1 MLTRTLLF
9 FIISFDLFASER
21 ALVIY
26 TEEFPP
32 YNFSVNN
39 EITGI
44 NILLVKAACE
54 EAQIECVFQILPWNR
69 SMRMALEGPDTALVS
84 TARTAEREDLFQW
97 VGPFISGQNCIYKL
111 ASRTDIDIPN
121 IDAAKNYIMGAS
133 TDSAYKETLA
143 SLGFEEGNNLNL
155 YQGKYSQL
163 RPFAA
168 QRVDLIIGSATSIQL
183 QLSHGELELE
193 EVIPV
198 AKIDSNLH
206 HRNYLALHPAIDK
219 EVIDKLQSS
228 LERLVTSG
236 TADKFELEFVKPIA
250 ASSPSNENSP
260 LWNACMKERQP
271 LSIQ

>member
-1 MLTRTLLF
+1 MLIRTFLF
-9 FIISFDLFASER
+9 LAVSLNLFASER
-21 ALVIY
+21 ALVVY

-54 EAQIECVFQILPWNR
+54 EAQIECDFKILPWNR
-69 SMRMALEGPDTALVS
+69 SMRMALEGPNSALVS
-84 TARTAEREDLFQW
+84 TARTTEREDLFQW

-121 IDAAKNYIMGAS
+121 IDAAKNYMMGAS
-133 TDSAYKETLA
+133 TDSAYKRTLT
-143 SLGFEEGNNLNL
+143 SLGFKEGTNLKL

-183 QLSHGELELE
+183 QLSHGELKLN
-193 EVIPV
+193 EVVPV

-206 HRNYLALHPAIDK
+206 YRNYLALHPAIDK
-219 EVIDKLQSS
+219 EVVDKLQSS
-228 LERLVTSG
+228 LDHLISSG
-236 TADKFELEFVKPIA
+236 KADKIELEFVKPIN
-250 ASSPSNENSP
+250 ASSPTNENTP
-260 LWNACMKERQP
+260 LWNSCMKERQP

>member
-1 MLTRTLLF
+1 
-9 FIISFDLFASER
+9 
-21 ALVIY
+21 
-26 TEEFPP
+26 
-32 YNFSVNN
+32 
-39 EITGI
+39 
-44 NILLVKAACE
+44 
-54 EAQIECVFQILPWNR
+54 
-69 SMRMALEGPDTALVS
+69 MALEGPNTALVS

-143 SLGFEEGNNLNL
+143 GLGFEEGKNLNL
-155 YQGKYSQL
+155 YQGKYSTF

-183 QLSHGELELE
+183 QLSHGELKLE

-198 AKIDSNLH
+198 ATIDSNLH
-206 HRNYLALHPAIDK
+206 QRNYLALHPAIER
-219 EVIDKLQSS
+219 EVTDKLQAS
-228 LERLVTSG
+228 LDRLISTG
-236 TADKFELEFVKPIA
+236 RADKIELQFVKPIA
-250 ASSPSNENSP
+250 ASSPTNENSA
-260 LWNACMKERQP
+260 LWNSCMKERQP

>member
-1 MLTRTLLF
+1 
-9 FIISFDLFASER
+9 
-21 ALVIY
+21 
-26 TEEFPP
+26 
-32 YNFSVNN
+32 
-39 EITGI
+39 
-44 NILLVKAACE
+44 
-54 EAQIECVFQILPWNR
+54 
-69 SMRMALEGPDTALVS
+69 MRMALEGPNTALVS

-143 SLGFEEGNNLNL
+143 SLGFKEGKNLNL

-193 EVIPV
+193 EIIPV

-219 EVIDKLQSS
+219 DVIDKLQSS
-228 LERLVTSG
+228 LERLITSG
-236 TADKFELEFVKPIA
+236 TAGKFELEFVKPIA
-250 ASSPSNENSP
+250 AGSPTNENSA
-260 LWNACMKERQP
+260 LWNSCMKERQP

>member
-1 MLTRTLLF
+1 M
-9 FIISFDLFASER
+9 SFDLFASER
-21 ALVIY
+21 PLVVY

-44 NILLVKAACE
+44 NILLVKAACK

-69 SMRMALEGPDTALVS
+69 SMRMALEGPNTALVS

-111 ASRTDIDIPN
+111 ASRTDIDIPT

-133 TDSAYKETLA
+133 TDSAYKEILA
-143 SLGFEEGNNLNL
+143 SLGFEEGKNLNL
-155 YQGKYSQL
+155 YQGKYSAF

-168 QRVDLIIGSATSIQL
+168 QRVDLIMGSATSIQL
-183 QLSHGELELE
+183 QLSQGELKLE
-193 EVIPV
+193 EIIPV

-228 LERLVTSG
+228 LERLISSG
-236 TADKFELEFVKPIA
+236 KADKIELEFVKPIVVD
-250 ASSPSNENSP
+250 SPTNENIP
-260 LWNACMKERQP
+260 LWNACMKESQP
-271 LSIQ
+271 KEIKENYDPVG